1 MLYFKRLVF
10 VMVLGIVAVTMASSV
25 QAKKKPE
32 KIRWMP
38 LSHDQFQVS
47 AEVGTFLSCAY
58 RLFKPGASSSF
69 TFEFEKKLRIK
80 ATKTQDE
87 RLTIQCYANK
97 KLRRLINRDDI
108 VSMLEN
114 ATADCFEQLSE
125 E

>member
-1 MLYFKRLVF
+1 MLYVKRLVL
-10 VMVLGIVAVTMASSV
+10 MLLLGVAAVSMASSV

-38 LSHDQFQVS
+38 LSHEQFQVS

-58 RLFKPGASSSF
+58 RLFKPGTSSSF
-69 TFEFEKKLRIK
+69 TSEFEKKLRIK
-80 ATKTQDE
+80 ATKTKDE

-108 VSMLEN
+108 VNMLEN